1 MELQLD
7 APPALLPSV
16 RDWSELPLD
25 ALTLVFKGLDAVDL
39 LMGAGLVCHSW
50 LEAAKAPELWRKVDT
65 GRGPR
70 DKEVMEKN
78 RGVDLDHSNR
88 GVGFAIRIPGKNNL
102 SKSTQVM
109 CAMAKVAVDR
119 SDGKME
125 VFVGSNFVTDEIL
138 NYIGARSPSLKGLAL
153 LSCYHVT
160 SQGFTDLVSKCPLLE
175 DIELSGCIGVSGD
188 AMVATGRACLRL
200 KRLVLDKTWRRRWDR
215 GEVAGISMMHELRHL
230 SLSRSDI
237 TNEELM
243 AVVYACPCL
252 EQLSVADCY
261 NIVADNALRAKCATV
276 KTLGLPA
283 SQDHHYD
290 WDEFYAYG
298 FGTASYHGD
307 IGYGWMSN
315 DRYASNGPYDYE
327 FGTASYDH
335 DIDYGWMP
343 DD

>member
-70 DKEVMEKN
+70 DKE
-78 RGVDLDHSNR
+78 
-88 GVGFAIRIPGKNNL
+88 
-102 SKSTQVM
+102 STQVM